1 MSPATAKNRMLAI
14 IDDQP
19 EGSSFDE
26 ILRKLALYRMMDR
39 GLADVDIGK
48 TVTTEELKRRI
59 KAW

>member
-14 IDDQP
+14 VEDQP
-19 EGSSFDE
+19 DDSSFDE
-26 ILRKLALYRMMDR
+26 ILRKLALYRMMSR
-39 GLADVDIGK
+39 GLADVERGE